1 MSKFTCIATNATSIQ
16 DAVSKGSRN
25 AVGDMMP
32 VLLATRMVMPV
43 SRYGTEKAMTR
54 SRPEFILSEV
64 ITMSASPLISSETRP
79 FHCTGKICKNN
90 WENVE
95 SQSERNTFFSEA
107 EFMKKIKIVL

>member
-1 MSKFTCIATNATSIQ
+1 MSKLTCIATNATSIQ

-32 VLLATRMVMPV
+32 VLFATRMVMPV

-79 FHCTGKICKNN
+79 FHCQQIFVLKNVGKRNDFSKFFLTG
-90 WENVE
+90 
-95 SQSERNTFFSEA
+95 
-107 EFMKKIKIVL
+107 